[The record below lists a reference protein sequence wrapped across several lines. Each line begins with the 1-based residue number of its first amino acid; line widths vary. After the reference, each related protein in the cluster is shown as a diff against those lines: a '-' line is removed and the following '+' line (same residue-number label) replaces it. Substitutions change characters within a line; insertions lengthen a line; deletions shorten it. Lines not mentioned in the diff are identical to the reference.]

1 MTGRPSATTRAS
13 ARSPG
18 SSAGVL
24 DLAASA
30 SDIAYAAFEGE
41 QEKFDRE
48 VAQPSG
54 VDSEDF
60 WMQITK
66 RGGYEYTW
74 AMTFQEVLDS
84 CDLGLETA
92 PNEQA

>member
-1 MTGRPSATTRAS
+1 MPGRPSATTRAS
-13 ARSPG
+13 ASSPG

-30 SDIAYAAFEGE
+30 SGIAYAAFEGE

-60 WMQITK
+60 RMQITE
-66 RGGYEYTW
+66 RAG
-74 AMTFQEVLDS
+74 V
-84 CDLGLETA
+84 
-92 PNEQA
+92 